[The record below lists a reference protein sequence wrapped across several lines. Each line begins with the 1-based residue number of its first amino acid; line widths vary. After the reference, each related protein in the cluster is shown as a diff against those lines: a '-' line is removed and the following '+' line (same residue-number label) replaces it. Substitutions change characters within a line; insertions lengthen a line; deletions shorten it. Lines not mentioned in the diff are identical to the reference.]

1 MIWNGYITLPKWCI
15 LLKEKTAL
23 LRLLRIAELFFLWG
37 QRLFD
42 RMSVFDLPDAVILL
56 EGSSQ
61 YLQGTKVLPNVL

>member
-1 MIWNGYITLPKWCI
+1 MVYFVKRKNCTFK
-15 LLKEKTAL
+15 AVQ
-23 LRLLRIAELFFLWG
+23 LLRIAELFFLWG